1 MIYGFLAYLLWG
13 LFPAFFPL
21 LLPAGPLEILAH
33 RIIWTAVIMII
44 VVSVRRGWREF
55 RGVDRATWARV
66 VAAALFI
73 ALNWLL
79 YVITVNSGHVTE
91 AALGYF
97 INPLVSVV
105 FGIVLFREQLRRLQV
120 LAVCIAVAAVLF
132 LAFLAGQPPYLA
144 LALAFSFGIY
154 GAIKKKVNLS
164 AITSLTAETLVLLP
178 VALAY
183 ILWLEITGAGTFTDN
198 GAGHVALLISSGLV
212 TALPLLLFG
221 YAAKAIPLST
231 VGMLQYVT
239 PTMQML
245 WAVVVVNEHMEPA
258 RWIGFIII
266 WIAVALYLSDIILQ
280 RRSSRENSG
289 RHPRGSEASRSAP
302 SPQGG

>member
-44 VVSVRRGWREF
+44 VVSVRRGWHEF
-55 RGVDRATWARV
+55 RGLDRTTWFRV

-73 ALNWLL
+73 ALNWLF

-105 FGIVLFREQLRRLQV
+105 FGIILFREQLRRLQV

-154 GAIKKKVNLS
+154 GAIKKKVDLS

-178 VALAY
+178 VALGY
-183 ILWLEITGAGTFTDN
+183 ILWLEMTGAGTFTDN
-198 GAGHVALLISSGLV
+198 GASHAALLISSGLV

-245 WAVVVVNEHMEPA
+245 WAVIVVNEHMEPA
-258 RWIGFIII
+258 RWVGFIII
-266 WIAVALYLSDIILQ
+266 WIAVSLYLSDILIQ
-280 RRSSRENSG
+280 RRGSREK
-289 RHPRGSEASRSAP
+289 SRSTQ
-302 SPQGG
+302 SSQGW

>member
-1 MIYGFLAYLLWG
+1 
-13 LFPAFFPL
+13 
-21 LLPAGPLEILAH
+21 
-33 RIIWTAVIMII
+33 MII
-44 VVSVRRGWREF
+44 VVSVRRGWHEF
-55 RGVDRATWARV
+55 RGLDRTTWFRV

-105 FGIVLFREQLRRLQV
+105 FGIILFREQLRRLQV

-154 GAIKKKVNLS
+154 GAIKKKVDLS

-178 VALAY
+178 VALGY
-183 ILWLEITGAGTFTDN
+183 ILWLEMTGAGTFTDN
-198 GAGHVALLISSGLV
+198 GASHAALLISSGLV

-245 WAVVVVNEHMEPA
+245 WAVIVVNEHMEPA
-258 RWIGFIII
+258 RWVGFIII
-266 WIAVALYLSDIILQ
+266 WIAVSLYLSDILIQ
-280 RRSSRENSG
+280 RRGSREKSRSTQSSR
-289 RHPRGSEASRSAP
+289 
-302 SPQGG
+302 GG

>member
-44 VVSVRRGWREF
+44 VVSVRRGWHEF
-55 RGVDRATWARV
+55 RGVDRATWVRV

-105 FGIVLFREQLRRLQV
+105 FGIILFREQLRRLQV
-120 LAVCIAVAAVLF
+120 LAVCIAVTAVLF

-154 GAIKKKVNLS
+154 GAIKKKVDLS

-178 VALAY
+178 VALGY
-183 ILWLEITGAGTFTDN
+183 ILWLEMTGVGTFTDN
-198 GAGHVALLISSGLV
+198 GAGHAALLISSGLV

-245 WAVVVVNEHMEPA
+245 WAVVVVNEDMEPE

-266 WIAVALYLSDIILQ
+266 WIAVSLYLSDILIQ
-280 RRSSRENSG
+280 RRRARGKPRSPKSS
-289 RHPRGSEASRSAP
+289 
-302 SPQGG
+302 QGG

>member
-44 VVSVRRGWREF
+44 VVSVRRGWQEF
-55 RGVDRATWARV
+55 RGVDRVTWARV

-105 FGIVLFREQLRRLQV
+105 FGIILFREQLRRLQV

-178 VALAY
+178 VALGY
-183 ILWLEITGAGTFTDN
+183 ILWLEMTGAGTFTDN
-198 GAGHVALLISSGLV
+198 GAGHAALLISSGLV

-245 WAVVVVNEHMEPA
+245 WAVVVVNEDMEPE

-266 WIAVALYLSDIILQ
+266 WVAVSLYLSDILIQ
-280 RRSSRENSG
+280 RRSSARG
-289 RHPRGSEASRSAP
+289 KPRSS
-302 SPQGG
+302 QGG

>member
-55 RGVDRATWARV
+55 RGVDRVTWARV

-105 FGIVLFREQLRRLQV
+105 FGIILFREQLRRLQV

-178 VALAY
+178 VALGY
-183 ILWLEITGAGTFTDN
+183 ILWLEMTGAGTFTDN
-198 GAGHVALLISSGLV
+198 GAGHAALLISSGLV

-245 WAVVVVNEHMEPA
+245 WAVVVVNEDMEPE

-266 WIAVALYLSDIILQ
+266 WVAVSLYLSDILIQ
-280 RRSSRENSG
+280 RRSARG
-289 RHPRGSEASRSAP
+289 KPR

>member
-44 VVSVRRGWREF
+44 VVSVRRGWHEF
-55 RGVDRATWARV
+55 RCLDRTTWFRV

-105 FGIVLFREQLRRLQV
+105 FGIILFREQLRRLQV

-154 GAIKKKVNLS
+154 GAIKKKVDLS

-178 VALAY
+178 VALGY
-183 ILWLEITGAGTFTDN
+183 ILWLEMTGAGTFTDN
-198 GAGHVALLISSGLV
+198 GASHAALLISSGLV

-245 WAVVVVNEHMEPA
+245 WAVIVVNEHMEPA
-258 RWIGFIII
+258 RWVGFIII
-266 WIAVALYLSDIILQ
+266 WIAVSLYLSDILIQ
-280 RRSSRENSG
+280 RRGSREK
-289 RHPRGSEASRSAP
+289 SRSTQ
-302 SPQGG
+302 SSQGG